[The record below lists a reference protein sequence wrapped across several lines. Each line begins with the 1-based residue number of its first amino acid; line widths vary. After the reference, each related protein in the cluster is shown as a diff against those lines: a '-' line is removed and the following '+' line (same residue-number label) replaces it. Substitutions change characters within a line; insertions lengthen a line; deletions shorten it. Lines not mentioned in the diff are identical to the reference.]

1 MKGYT
6 AEDKKSLMIEREMR
20 AAIAEATMGVMNT
33 ALKHSLKPSALMAA
47 MAGIMFTTESV
58 PKSEGL
64 STVGYFMDWSEGEIP
79 ENQRIHWNHGKD
91 GNYAE
96 RKG

>member
-6 AEDKKSLMIEREMR
+6 AEDKKSILVEREIR
-20 AAIAEATMGVMNT
+20 AAIVEATMGVVNT

-47 MAGIMFTTESV
+47 MAGVMFTTESI

-64 STVGYFMDWSEGEIP
+64 ATVSHFMDWSEREIP
-79 ENQRIHWNHGKD
+79 ESQRIQWNHGKD

>member
-20 AAIAEATMGVMNT
+20 AAIAEATMGVVNT
-33 ALKHSLKPSALMAA
+33 ALKHGLKPSALMAA
-47 MAGIMFTTESV
+47 MAGVMFTTESV
-58 PKSEGL
+58 SKLEGL
-64 STVGYFMDWSEGEIP
+64 SMVGYFMDWSEREIP
-79 ENQRIHWNHGKD
+79 NNQRLCWKHGKGVD
-91 GNYAE
+91 YAE

>member
-1 MKGYT
+1 
-6 AEDKKSLMIEREMR
+6 MIEREMR
-20 AAIAEATMGVMNT
+20 AAIAEATMGVVNT

-47 MAGIMFTTESV
+47 MAGVMFTTESV
-58 PKSEGL
+58 PKAEGL
-64 STVGYFMDWSEGEIP
+64 STVGYFMDWSEREIP
-79 ENQRIHWNHGKD
+79 ESQRIRWKHGKE

>member
-6 AEDKKSLMIEREMR
+6 AKDKRSILIEREIR
-20 AAIAEATMGVMNT
+20 AAIVEATMGVVNT
-33 ALKHSLKPSALMAA
+33 AVKHGLKPSALMAA
-47 MAGIMFTTESV
+47 MAGVMFTTESV

-64 STVGYFMDWSEGEIP
+64 STVEYFMDWSEREVP
-79 ENQRIHWNHGKD
+79 ESQRIRWKHGKE